1 MVRAAPRHQQG
12 SFQRAGPCLTIREG
26 AVCHP
31 SRSRGPSEDGLC
43 PLQTGSPLPPL
54 SLSSQ
59 PAPRGL
65 CCGQPLGV
73 GPPLGT
79 SPVNVGTKGAT
90 RGLSGHGAG
99 SRHSSRAVA
108 RNERPA
114 LPGQAGTQSSGQ
126 RARVGL
132 GDSGLRWGWLA
143 LRLSPTPAVGC
154 LESGSPQGWGRW
166 GVTARVAGGVG
177 LASPHRVSARQRSAH
192 RSYSIL
198 PLDRCKDQGRTE
210 GAQAHPASLQG
221 VKPGTEG
228 SDSWPGAPSILPAC
242 FLGRP
247 ASALRGLSSHLR
259 VGSSPHGL
267 LTVST
272 GHLAASL
279 AQPGRRL

>member
-1 MVRAAPRHQQG
+1 M
-12 SFQRAGPCLTIREG
+12 
-26 AVCHP
+26 
-31 SRSRGPSEDGLC
+31 
-43 PLQTGSPLPPL
+43 PLQTGSPLPHI
-54 SLSSQ
+54 SLL
-59 PAPRGL
+59 PASTQGL

-79 SPVNVGTKGAT
+79 SPVNVGTKGAHT
-90 RGLSGHGAG
+90 WAQRTWGRKQALKQSSGSEREA
-99 SRHSSRAVA
+99 
-108 RNERPA
+108 RPA
-114 LPGQAGTQSSGQ
+114 RQAGTQSSGQ
-126 RARVGL
+126 RAE
-132 GDSGLRWGWLA
+132 SGWVIQACAGAGWLSDSA
-143 LRLSPTPAVGC
+143 PPQPWVVWSP
-154 LESGSPQGWGRW
+154 GSPQGWGRW
-166 GVTARVAGGVG
+166 GVTARVAGGWS
-177 LASPHRVSARQRSAH
+177 LASPHRVSARQRSA
-192 RSYSIL
+192 REERKSSGYSIL

-221 VKPGTEG
+221 VKPGAEG

-279 AQPGRRL
+279 AQPGSVSDQGHLP